1 MLCFVFVNASV
12 NYRKASIEASFLV
25 ILLFKK
31 ECYELPFL
39 AVFAVAIGKGS
50 FSSCL

>member
-25 ILLFKK
+25 ILLLKK
-31 ECYELPFL
+31 NVMNSPSLPSL
-39 AVFAVAIGKGS
+39 LLQSAMGH
-50 FSSCL
+50 L